1 MFCLTDQDCDS
12 KWTKIKTS
20 LRSHQQSPPFSKVG
34 AAQRTLRSG
43 LTFDIGG
50 KTLNIITS
58 GQQTLNGV
66 KMKGQKAIKTG
77 KTQEKN
83 WSYLF
88 VVLNL
93 RLKNSC
99 EFRRLWWDGRH
110 QLQTLAGV
118 TADIAR
124 HCQTLPTRALV
135 WVITLVSGLAPHCSG
150 VTPDIASFGS
160 EHTNTNT
167 LLLRLRL
174 LFPYQHNWFTL

>member
-34 AAQRTLRSG
+34 AAQRTLRRG

-118 TADIAR
+118 TTDIAR
-124 HCQTLPTRALV
+124 HCQPGHLSELSHWSVVSPHTAPVSRQILPH
-135 WVITLVSGLAPHCSG
+135 LAPN
-150 VTPDIASFGS
+150 TP
-160 EHTNTNT
+160 TPT
-167 LLLRLRL
+167 LSSVSDCCFLI
-174 LFPYQHNWFTL
+174 T